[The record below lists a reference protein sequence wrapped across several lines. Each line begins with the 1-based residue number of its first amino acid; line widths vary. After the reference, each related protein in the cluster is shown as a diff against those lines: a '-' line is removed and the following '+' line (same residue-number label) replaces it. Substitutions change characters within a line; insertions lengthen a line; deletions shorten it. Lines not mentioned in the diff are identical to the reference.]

1 MDRFYT
7 PLELMDVL
15 NFKPQRTARPVMHLI
30 NTGRLKAHRISAR
43 AYRVSETDLK
53 EYLASI
59 KVDAGK

>member
-1 MDRFYT
+1 
-7 PLELMDVL
+7 MDVL